1 MSGSGQPRARPQK
14 KPMEA
19 SVALAGLSALAGP
32 IVAVA
37 CSGDQICCVH
47 RGVRAIDTS
56 NTFRLALELRSA
68 AVQALWDALSP
79 PQRQAISYVLSDGLV
94 AFASPWPVRF
104 QPDPP
109 QQASQRAEAERQRL
123 TADYAMRF
131 PGWGFEQHF
140 GADTAEHRQ
149 RLHDA
154 CRARPP
160 QITPVHRRSFAP
172 LCRWWPHTGRCPTL
186 THADQGSIG
195 RLKKRS

>member
-1 MSGSGQPRARPQK
+1 
-14 KPMEA
+14 MEA
-19 SVALAGLSALAGP
+19 RVALAGLSALAGP

-47 RGVRAIDTS
+47 RSVRAIDAS

-68 AVQALWDALSP
+68 AVQALWDALST
-79 PQRQAISYVLSDGLV
+79 PQRQAISHVVSDGLV

-109 QQASQRAEAERQRL
+109 EPATQRAEAERKRL
-123 TADYAMRF
+123 TADYAVRF

-149 RLHDA
+149 RLRDA

-172 LCRWWPHTGRCPTL
+172 LCRWWPQAGRRSPPAHT
-186 THADQGSIG
+186 DQGAVG
-195 RLKKRS
+195 RLKKRSTGQTTCR